1 MLKGLG
7 MAELAE
13 EVEMSKPEEEQ
24 QKECEKYQIVNAKI
38 YLTGREIIQIDK
50 LVRTYTL
57 HRMLPR

>member
-1 MLKGLG
+1 

-24 QKECEKYQIVNAKI
+24 QKEREKYQIVNAKI